1 MPSQRKTIK
10 MAKTYTIIEC
20 LLPTRAYQLPYKR
33 KKNMIVVTLVT
44 EIFEVLL

>member
-10 MAKTYTIIEC
+10 MAKIYTVIEH
-20 LLPTRAYQLPYKR
+20 LLPTRPYQLLYKR
-33 KKNMIVVTLVT
+33 KKNMIVIILFT